1 MNQFKG
7 KTMDEQHEP
16 TDDMEVERL
25 SWAAYLGAASGLVV
39 GVILTQ
45 CAAAALFWWYPGTS
59 LAEVCWEVGS
69 PLMAI
74 LGAITASFGFHR
86 LFRGQIWA
94 PVAVFLMVLLAGL
107 SIALMVVG
115 FPWRDAGAV

>member
-1 MNQFKG
+1 
-7 KTMDEQHEP
+7 MDELDEP
-16 TDDMEVERL
+16 TGDVEVERL

-45 CAAAALFWWYPGTS
+45 CVAATLFWWYPDTC

-69 PLMAI
+69 PLLAI
-74 LGAITASFGFHR
+74 LGAIIGSFGFHR

-94 PVAVFLMVLLAGL
+94 PVAVFLMILLAGL
-107 SIALMVVG
+107 VIALNVAG